1 MSGAI
6 HPLAPVFMAYKE
18 YSYMNDISDL
28 RLYYQVISSCYTK
41 ADLRIRGDGRYLNTK
56 LSEHQSSEAYV
67 DVIFLNVV
75 GAVVSVFQQFQG
87 VSC

>member
-6 HPLAPVFMAYKE
+6 HPLTPVFMAYKE
-18 YSYMNDISDL
+18 YSYMNDVSDL
-28 RLYYQVISSCYTK
+28 RLYYQVISFCYTK

-56 LSEHQSSEAYV
+56 PSEHQCSEAFA

-75 GAVVSVFQQFQG
+75 GGVVSVFQQFQA